1 MDIRFPLGLMF
12 SIVGALLAGFGYDE
26 VEHHYAKHSLGVNVN
41 LWSGL
46 GMLAFGLT
54 VLWLARRAA
63 TRPRPGL
70 APRGRGEFGHRG
82 TESTEAFFG
91 RGHKGT
97 ESTEAHGRL

>member
-12 SIVGALLAGFGYDE
+12 AMMGALLAGFGVDDRRR
-26 VEHHYAKHSLGVNVN
+26 ARCTAQHSLGVNVN

-63 TRPRPGL
+63 TRPAVA
-70 APRGRGEFGHRG
+70 APAGAAQG
-82 TESTEAFFG
+82 
-91 RGHKGT
+91 
-97 ESTEAHGRL
+97 